1 MQPHD
6 LTTNRLQNFGN
17 IHSTILPLNTAQRP
31 TAIILSMYLLSTH
44 PQQQKWLNKRCTKV
58 IVHFEWLW
66 CIMRQHKVV
75 CIAFLWKSE
84 STLLCKAVT
93 KLSVLTFLSYEV
105 SKCVEI
111 YHKLNI
117 YKNIRS
123 IYWSHYECILMYNRY
138 YCRIH
143 KVAIKLQHIML
154 NLL

>member
-6 LTTNRLQNFGN
+6 LTTTRLQNFGN
-17 IHSTILPLNTAQRP
+17 IHSTILHLNTAQRP

-44 PQQQKWLNKRCTKV
+44 PQQQKWLYKRCTKV

-93 KLSVLTFLSYEV
+93 KLSVLTFSSYYV
-105 SKCVEI
+105 WKRVVI
-111 YHKLNI
+111 YHTL
-117 YKNIRS
+117 S
-123 IYWSHYECILMYNRY
+123 IEYI
-138 YCRIH
+138 I
-143 KVAIKLQHIML
+143 VGFIKLLFTCNIFCEM
-154 NLL
+154 

>member
-6 LTTNRLQNFGN
+6 LTTTRLQNFGN
-17 IHSTILPLNTAQRP
+17 IHSTILHLNTAQRP

-44 PQQQKWLNKRCTKV
+44 PQQQKWLYKRCTKV

-105 SKCVEI
+105 SKRVEI
-111 YHKLNI
+111 YHKL
-117 YKNIRS
+117 KCTFPLFS
-123 IYWSHYECILMYNRY
+123 CT
-138 YCRIH
+138 CG
-143 KVAIKLQHIML
+143 
-154 NLL
+154 LLRPIFSADLRTLIWNFSVF

>member
-6 LTTNRLQNFGN
+6 LTTTRLQNFGN
-17 IHSTILPLNTAQRP
+17 IHSTILHLNTAQRP

-44 PQQQKWLNKRCTKV
+44 PQQQKWLYKRCTKV

-105 SKCVEI
+105 SKRVEI
-111 YHKLNI
+111 YHKSN
-117 YKNIRS
+117 
-123 IYWSHYECILMYNRY
+123 YWSHYECILMYNRY
-138 YCRIH
+138 YCRIN

>member
-6 LTTNRLQNFGN
+6 LTTTRLQNFGN
-17 IHSTILPLNTAQRP
+17 IHSTILHLNTAQRP

-44 PQQQKWLNKRCTKV
+44 PQQQKWLYKRCTKV

-84 STLLCKAVT
+84 STLLCNAVT
-93 KLSVLTFLSYEV
+93 KLSVLTFSSYYV
-105 SKCVEI
+105 WKRVVI
-111 YHKLNI
+111 YHTLYFLKYRI
-117 YKNIRS
+117 
-123 IYWSHYECILMYNRY
+123 Y

-143 KVAIKLQHIML
+143 KVAIHLQHIL
-154 NLL
+154 WNVV